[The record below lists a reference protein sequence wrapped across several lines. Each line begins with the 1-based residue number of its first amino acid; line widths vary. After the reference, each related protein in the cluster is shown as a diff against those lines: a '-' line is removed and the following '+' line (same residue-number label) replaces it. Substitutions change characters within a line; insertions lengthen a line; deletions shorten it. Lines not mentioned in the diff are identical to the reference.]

1 VIKGGGVDMFVV
13 YQQIQKSLFQ
23 QSSMTDLCSRAISN
37 ELRYFGL
44 HAGCL
49 VDGS

>member
-23 QSSMTDLCSRAISN
+23 QSSMTDLCSRAIGTLVFMQVVSLMGA
-37 ELRYFGL
+37 ELP
-44 HAGCL
+44 
-49 VDGS
+49 

>member
-23 QSSMTDLCSRAISN
+23 QSSMTD
-37 ELRYFGL
+37 FGL